1 MKQPLISVITIC
13 YNSEACIEG
22 TIRSVLAQDYPHID
36 YVIIDGGSK
45 DRTLDIVARYRDRL
59 GYFVSEPDE
68 GISDA
73 FNKGIA
79 AAKGDLIVMIN
90 SDDILLPGALTSVAR
105 AYDGCTDV
113 YRGNVI
119 VANADTDYR
128 GREVPSMRF
137 PLAPLTIRCAHQGTF
152 ITPDAYRR
160 YGLYDKKFR
169 YMMDYDLLT
178 RFYQRGATFKYVDAD
193 IAEFRLGGVSGAW
206 SYRKRY
212 DIMHVVT
219 NNGGSQLRAV
229 WYYIY
234 MVSFDLT
241 KRLVIA
247 LFGINSLKRLHYG
260 RLKGKQSAATPSE
273 KA

>member
-1 MKQPLISVITIC
+1 M
-13 YNSEACIEG
+13 
-22 TIRSVLAQDYPHID
+22 
-36 YVIIDGGSK
+36 
-45 DRTLDIVARYRDRL
+45 
-59 GYFVSEPDE
+59 
-68 GISDA
+68 
-73 FNKGIA
+73 
-79 AAKGDLIVMIN
+79 
-90 SDDILLPGALTSVAR
+90 AR

-178 RFYQRGATFKYVDAD
+178 RFYQRGATFKYVNAD

-219 NNGGSQLRAV
+219 NNGGSQLRAI

-247 LFGINSLKRLHYG
+247 LFGINALKRLHYG